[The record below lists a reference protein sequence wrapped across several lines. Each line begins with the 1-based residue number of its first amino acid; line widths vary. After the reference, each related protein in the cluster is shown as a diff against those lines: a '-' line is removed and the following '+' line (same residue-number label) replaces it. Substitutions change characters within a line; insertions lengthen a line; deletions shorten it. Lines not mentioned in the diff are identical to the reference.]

1 MSPRPSTRGCA
12 DGMTCG
18 EWRAYTRAWA
28 GFNPLRAWCIAFCRR
43 NGMQE
48 RGPVPLTAKS
58 RAASSSST
66 RAAAPAARNCRPGP
80 GPRG

>member
-28 GFNPLRAWCIAFCRR
+28 GFNPLRATHVFLREDR
-43 NGMQE
+43 M
-48 RGPVPLTAKS
+48 PAKS
-58 RAASSSST
+58 ARA
-66 RAAAPAARNCRPGP
+66 G
-80 GPRG
+80 